1 MVTNSR
7 AVRRLAC
14 LPAVMLATPVL
25 ASPGTDA
32 IHFAPHRAV
41 YDITLERAASGSGV
55 VDLSGRMVYELSG
68 SACEGFTQNM
78 RFVTRMTSQDGS
90 DQVNDLRTSSWEE
103 GTGQRLRFSTA
114 QYRDLKLVEQANGD
128 ARRQPE
134 TGQIEVDV
142 SKPAKTTLE
151 LPAEVYFPM
160 QHSTALV
167 AAARDGKRQLMARLY
182 DGSEKGGKVYET
194 SAIIGGATPFA
205 AAGVPDGVGNRET
218 LAKVPSWPIAI
229 SYFEQG
235 QENKDVVPSY
245 ELTFRIFAN
254 GVSSGLVIDYGEFA
268 VRGELT
274 DLTYF
279 AATEC
284 VPDPAGKR
292 TAPGKASREGSS
304 PEAGSKSP

>member
-1 MVTNSR
+1 MENLTAESGVTIPE
-7 AVRRLAC
+7 ALEQARL
-14 LPAVMLATPVL
+14 PDGDELATL
-25 ASPGTDA
+25 ATLLGRDIVRESQHRGA
-32 IHFAPHRAV
+32 IYSTVA
-41 YDITLERAASGSGV
+41 DGIITIS
-55 VDLSGRMVYELSG
+55 
-68 SACEGFTQNM
+68 
-78 RFVTRMTSQDGS
+78 
-90 DQVNDLRTSSWEE
+90 
-103 GTGQRLRFSTA
+103 
-114 QYRDLKLVEQANGD
+114 
-128 ARRQPE
+128 E